1 MLRTGLF
8 IALVTFL
15 TMSLALAQESR
26 SEFSLQG
33 TGFFTKATS
42 GTTTSYSA
50 TQTGGFLA
58 TYRYHLHRGLS
69 TEVVYGF
76 DRNTQKFYYSFDYSN
91 AAIRI
96 QSNNH
101 QATAGLVQA
110 LPSFGKARF
119 SPYVLV
125 GGGALVFSP
134 AGTQSNTL
142 SGAQTQAKASF
153 VYGGGLNYALA
164 KRVSLRFEY
173 RGLLFS
179 APDFG
184 FGGLKTNSVT
194 HSAEPSVG
202 LSFRF

>member
-15 TMSLALAQESR
+15 TISVALAQESR

-42 GTTTSYSA
+42 GTNTSYSA

-69 TEVVYGF
+69 AEVVYGF
-76 DRNTQKFYYSFDYSN
+76 DRNTQKFNYSN
-91 AAIRI
+91 ATFRI

-119 SPYVLV
+119 SPYVLA
-125 GGGALVFSP
+125 GGGAFVFSP

-142 SGAQTQAKASF
+142 LGAQTQAKAAF

-173 RGLLFS
+173 RGLLYS

-194 HSAEPSVG
+194 HSAQPSVG